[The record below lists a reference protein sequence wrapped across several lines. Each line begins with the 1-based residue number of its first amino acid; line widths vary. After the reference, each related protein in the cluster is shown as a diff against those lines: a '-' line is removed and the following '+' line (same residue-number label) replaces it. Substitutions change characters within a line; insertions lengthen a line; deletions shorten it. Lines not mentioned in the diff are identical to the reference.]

1 MRHKGIPIT
10 TKEVFMSK
18 GRGRKN
24 NQNFRELLQ
33 KYLEIKGLDI
43 ILFLADGEEVEL
55 NKNRVLVDNEIITFD
70 KGNREQRIPLSKVK
84 SVELYAA

>member
-1 MRHKGIPIT
+1 MK
-10 TKEVFMSK
+10 K

-24 NQNFRELLQ
+24 NQDFRELLK

-43 ILFLADGEEVEL
+43 VILLADGKEIEL
-55 NKNRVLVDNEIITFD
+55 NKNRILIDNEIITFD
-70 KGNREQRIPLSKVK
+70 KGNREHRIPLSSVK